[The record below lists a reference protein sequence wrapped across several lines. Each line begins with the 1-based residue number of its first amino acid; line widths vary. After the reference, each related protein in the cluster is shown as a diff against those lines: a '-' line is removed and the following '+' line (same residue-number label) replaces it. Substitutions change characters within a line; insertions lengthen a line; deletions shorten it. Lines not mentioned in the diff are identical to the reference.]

1 MRCDMKD
8 PCHAPTPQ
16 WGGRKGTAAGCR
28 PSDVA
33 CWLPQRAQR
42 AYLSAQTRPKISHH
56 TEALLKVASVCAVL
70 QHFWGKLIVCLLHMG
85 WAETK
90 NKTVQD
96 TASAT
101 MDAYTAIAS
110 AASAAVTFA
119 SRPGIHRCRAA
130 AAQARVCRR
139 AGACPAGQLGHVR
152 ASLPC
157 RAPGL
162 RQLLRCCVRLRGLR
176 LCLNDAPGQGHCHRW
191 QH

>member
-33 CWLPQRAQR
+33 CWLPQQAQR

-56 TEALLKVASVCAVL
+56 TEALLKVASVCAAL

-96 TASAT
+96 YS
-101 MDAYTAIAS
+101 IS
-110 AASAAVTFA
+110 HHGCVHCNS
-119 SRPGIHRCRAA
+119 
-130 AAQARVCRR
+130 VCCIC
-139 AGACPAGQLGHVR
+139 G
-152 ASLPC
+152 
-157 RAPGL
+157 
-162 RQLLRCCVRLRGLR
+162 
-176 LCLNDAPGQGHCHRW
+176 CHICE
-191 QH
+191 